1 MKSLIPT
8 AAGRG
13 ACVAL
18 ALVTVA
24 AQAQQPPPD
33 AGTLLRQQPAPPAVV
48 PLPAPSL
55 APQAPISMEAKG
67 PRFLLKGFRFTGAVL
82 IPEAELQARVSIF
95 LNQEVSFAILQAIA
109 LDITGYYL
117 EKGYLARVVVPEQ
130 EIKDGI
136 VEMKIIEGVRGSL
149 HIDKQGQRVD
159 TDWVAGFIDQRLDQ
173 GAPFNLSRLETAVA
187 ILKEQP
193 GVRLSTSLKPGSGEN
208 EVDVVVS
215 ADDKPL
221 LSGAVEINNHGAR
234 ASGEAQA
241 QGAVTLSNPTGR
253 FDAASLLVNA
263 SEGNAYARAEYSLA
277 VGSRGLRVGANASYL
292 DYSITQSSLKALDLH
307 GTARTVGITASY
319 PLVRARALSMNL
331 AASHDVKK
339 LLDQSAVG
347 ETGNRDVT
355 ATTVGVIGSL
365 QHQIGSLPSQTSIG
379 ATVHV
384 GDSDEHNAGALAV
397 DSAARRAY
405 GSFSKLSYGIANV
418 SDLGGQWSYAIAF
431 RGQFAGGNLDSSERM
446 SLGGL
451 TGVRAYPVG
460 EATGDEGWLINL
472 NLRKTFGNA
481 LATTFFYDVGR
492 ITLNDSTWANWNAG
506 TPNLRNRYTLSGI
519 GAGVDWRF
527 TPAGLLS
534 ASIAVPVGNNPGR
547 DANDHN
553 ADGRDNKARLWVS
566 LNAQF

>member
-8 AAGRG
+8 TASRWSGVVLAFVAIAAE
-13 ACVAL
+13 
-18 ALVTVA
+18 
-24 AQAQQPPPD
+24 AQQAPPD

-55 APQAPISMEAKG
+55 APQAPISMEARG

-95 LNQEVSFAILQAIA
+95 LDHEVNFAMLQAIA
-109 LDITGYYL
+109 LDLTGYYL
-117 EKGYLARVVVPEQ
+117 EKGYVARVVVPEQ

-159 TDWVAGFIDQRLDQ
+159 ADRVAGFIDQRLGE
-173 GAPFNLSRLETAVA
+173 GAPFDLSRLEAAAA
-187 ILKEQP
+187 ILNEQP
-193 GVRLSTSLKPGSGEN
+193 GVRSSTSLKPGSRES

-221 LSGAVEINNHGAR
+221 VSSAVAVNNHGAR
-234 ASGEAQA
+234 ASGVAQA
-241 QGAVTLSNPTGR
+241 QGSVALSNPTGR
-253 FDAASLLVNA
+253 FDAASLLVNV

-292 DYSITQSSLKALDLH
+292 DYSIIQDSLKALDLH
-307 GTARTVGITASY
+307 GTARTYGVTASY
-319 PLVRARALSMNL
+319 PLVRARTLSMNL

-339 LLDQSAVG
+339 LVDQSAVG

-355 ATTVGVIGSL
+355 ATTLGVIGSL
-365 QHQIGSLPSQTSIG
+365 QHRLGSLSSQTSVG

-384 GDSDEHNAGALAV
+384 GESDEHNAGALAA
-397 DSAARRAY
+397 DSTTRRAI

-418 SDLGGQWSYAIAF
+418 SDLGGQWSYSIAL
-431 RGQFAGGNLDSSERM
+431 RGQFADGNLDSTERM

-460 EATGDEGWLINL
+460 EATGDEGWLVNL
-472 NLRKTFGNA
+472 NLRRTFGNT
-481 LATTFFYDVGR
+481 LAATFFYDVGG

-534 ASIAVPVGNNPGR
+534 ASVAVPVGNNPGR
-547 DANDHN
+547 DANGHN

>member
-8 AAGRG
+8 TASRG
-13 ACVAL
+13 ACVVL
-18 ALVTVA
+18 AFVTVA
-24 AQAQQPPPD
+24 AQAQQTPPD

-55 APQAPISMEAKG
+55 APQAPISMEAQG

-109 LDITGYYL
+109 LDLTGYYL
-117 EKGYLARVVVPEQ
+117 EKGYLARVLVPEQ
-130 EIKDGI
+130 EIRDGI

-159 TDWVAGFIDQRLDQ
+159 ADRVAGFIDQRLDQ

-193 GVRLSTSLKPGSGEN
+193 GVQLSTSLKPGSREN

-221 LSGAVEINNHGAR
+221 LSGAVAVNNHGAR

-241 QGAVTLSNPTGR
+241 QASVTLSNPTGR

-263 SEGNAYARAEYSLA
+263 SQGNAYARAEYSLA

-292 DYSITQSSLKALDLH
+292 DYSIIQSSLKALDLH
-307 GTARTVGITASY
+307 GTARTYGITASY

-339 LLDQSAVG
+339 LVDESAVG

-355 ATTVGVIGSL
+355 ATTLGIIGSF
-365 QHQIGSLPSQTSIG
+365 QHQLGSLPSQTSIG
-379 ATVHV
+379 ATLHV
-384 GDSDEHNAGALAV
+384 GDSDEHNAGALAA
-397 DSAARRAY
+397 DSAARRAN
-405 GSFSKLSYGIANV
+405 GSFSKLSYGFANV
-418 SDLGGQWSYAIAF
+418 SDLGGQWSYAFAF
-431 RGQFAGGNLDSSERM
+431 RGQFAGGNLDSTERM

-472 NLRKTFGNA
+472 NLRRTFGNT
-481 LATTFFYDVGR
+481 LAATLFYDMGR
-492 ITLNDSTWANWNAG
+492 ITLNESTWANWNAG
-506 TPNLRNRYTLSGI
+506 TPNLPNHYTLAGI

-527 TPAGLLS
+527 TPAALLS

-553 ADGRDNKARLWVS
+553 ADGRDNNARLWVS